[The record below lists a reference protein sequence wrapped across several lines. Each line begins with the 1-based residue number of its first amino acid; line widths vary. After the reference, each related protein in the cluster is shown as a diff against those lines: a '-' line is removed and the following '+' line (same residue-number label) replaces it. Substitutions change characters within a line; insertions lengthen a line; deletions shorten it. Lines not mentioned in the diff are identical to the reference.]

1 MFAEQMREG
10 DQHAESTP
18 AQPWLVAGGHE
29 FRSRLILG
37 IEQYTSPELVGAVLA
52 AGHCD
57 VFITTFDQ
65 SNTRTS
71 LLLSDLDDAMD
82 LNSLAWIGTT
92 SFARSCGEA
101 VDTARKLRQSFG
113 IDVMKLD
120 VRNSDNMPDGA
131 QTIRAA
137 EQLLAEGF
145 AVLPFVTADLDVTTR
160 LAEIGCSAIRVMA
173 SPVASA
179 RGIVDET
186 AVRRVIETL
195 DVPVVVEGGLGT
207 PEHVTAAMRLGAAAV
222 LVNTA
227 VAIAPDSALMA
238 AAMWHAV
245 AAGRLAVQAA
255 VTA

>member
-1 MFAEQMREG
+1 M
-10 DQHAESTP
+10 P

-82 LNSLAWIGTT
+82 LESFAWIGTT

-179 RGIVDET
+179 RGIVDEA
-186 AVRRVIETL
+186 AVRQVIETV

>member
-1 MFAEQMREG
+1 MEQQAGSMSG
-10 DQHAESTP
+10 
-18 AQPWLVAGGHE
+18 QPWLVAGGHE

-37 IEQYTSPELVGAVLA
+37 IEQYTSPELVGAVLT

-82 LNSLAWIGTT
+82 LTSFAWIGTT
-92 SFARSCGEA
+92 SFARSCAEA

-113 IDVMKLD
+113 IDVIKLD
-120 VRNSDNMPDGA
+120 VRRPDNMPDGA

-179 RGIVDET
+179 LGIVDEI
-186 AVRRVIETL
+186 AVRRVIEAL

-227 VAIAPDSALMA
+227 VAIAPDSARMA

-245 AAGRLAVQAA
+245 AAGYLAAQARIA
-255 VTA
+255 A